1 MFDRIKKDIDS
12 AIEKIKWFSAF
23 FSERLNAEIMV
34 FQLLYKSEKLKKRR
48 DELIRKIGEEVYK
61 MRGKD
66 RNIYSNKDIVE
77 AIRELEMLE
86 SQIKENIEKASEIN
100 KISV

>member
-1 MFDRIKKDIDS
+1 MFDRIKKDVDS
-12 AIEKIKWFSAF
+12 AIEKIKWFSALL
-23 FSERLNAEIMV
+23 SDRLNAEIMV

-66 RNIYSNKDIVE
+66 RNIYSNKDIVD
-77 AIRELEMLE
+77 AIKELEILE
-86 SQIKENIEKASEIN
+86 SQIKENVEKASEVS
-100 KISV
+100 KITV

>member
-12 AIEKIKWFSAF
+12 AIEKIKWFSALL
-23 FSERLNAEIMV
+23 SDRLNAEIMV

-66 RNIYSNKDIVE
+66 RNIYSNKDIVD
-77 AIRELEMLE
+77 AIKELEILE
-86 SQIKENIEKASEIN
+86 SQIKENVEKASEVS
-100 KISV
+100 KITE

>member
-12 AIEKIKWFSAF
+12 AIEKIKWFSALL
-23 FSERLNAEIMV
+23 SDRLNAEIMV

-66 RNIYSNKDIVE
+66 RNIYSNKDIVD
-77 AIRELEMLE
+77 AIKELEILE
-86 SQIKENIEKASEIN
+86 SQIKENVEKASEVS
-100 KISV
+100 KITV